1 MRTFPL
7 ILAAALALAGCN
19 RTSQEQQQPQEK
31 QDANAPVATPAPDG
45 SLPKTT
51 ITLYFPSATDD
62 RLVAETREIVDTARP
77 AERGTQ
83 VLVELM
89 AGPKDKGALPAV
101 PEGTTLR
108 QLWIGKSG
116 IAWADFS
123 EELATGLK
131 GGSSDEL
138 LAVYAIVDSLTAN
151 VPQIKRV
158 GLLVAGKERDTLA
171 GHVDIR
177 RPLPAETKLAP
188 APPSPSTE

>member
-1 MRTFPL
+1 LSARAT
-7 ILAAALALAGCN
+7 ILAAAILLAGCG
-19 RTSQEQQQPQEK
+19 RTPPAAEPSQEPAAPSQTSAAPA
-31 QDANAPVATPAPDG
+31 DASTPKA
-45 SLPKTT
+45 T

-83 VLVELM
+83 VLVELL
-89 AGPKDKGALPAV
+89 AGPKSKDALPAV

-108 QLWIGKSG
+108 RLWIAKSG

-123 EELATGLK
+123 DDLETGLK

-138 LAVYAIVDSLTAN
+138 LAVYAIVNSLTAS

-158 GLLVAGKERDTLA
+158 GVLVGGKERETLA

-177 RPLPAETKLAP
+177 RPLPPQTK
-188 APPSPSTE
+188 E